1 MTDLERI
8 AAALLSADP
17 GNELY
22 DTARALLDGGVS
34 RDDVAQKM
42 TAVRERFEREGRWS
56 ERLEDH
62 YVDVI
67 DALYGW
73 CHPSVRLGEPL

>member
-1 MTDLERI
+1 MTDVERI
-8 AAALLSADP
+8 EAAFLSADP

-22 DTARALLDGGVS
+22 DTAKAMIGGGMS
-34 RDDVAQKM
+34 RDKVAERI
-42 TAVRERFEREGRWS
+42 ASVRERFEGQGRWS
-56 ERLEDH
+56 DRLEDH
-62 YVDVI
+62 FVDVI